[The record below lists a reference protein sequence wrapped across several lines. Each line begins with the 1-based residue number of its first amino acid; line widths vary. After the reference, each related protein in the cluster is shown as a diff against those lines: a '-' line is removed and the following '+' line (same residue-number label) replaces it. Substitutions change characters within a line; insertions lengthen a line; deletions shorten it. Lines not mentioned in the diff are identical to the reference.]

1 MTYSAADDDMAC
13 DELVEL
19 VSDYLEG
26 SLDETT
32 RTRVDLHLAECD
44 GCSSYLQQFRA
55 TIATLGRVTE
65 DQLDGGFRDRLLT
78 AFRTWR

>member
-1 MTYSAADDDMAC
+1 MTDPADDADMAC
-13 DELVEL
+13 NELVEL

-26 SLDETT
+26 SLDAAT

-44 GCSSYLQQFRA
+44 GCTSYLQQFRS
-55 TIATLGRVTE
+55 TIETLGRVTE
-65 DQLDGGFRDRLLT
+65 QQLDVDFRDRLMT